1 MMDELLSNTSSYIMD
16 TDFDITDMI
25 LRLMCMTN
33 NDYLIHMILL
43 ALFSITGVIGNVCL
57 LCVVWS
63 DTKLRN
69 SPNILLTNLAFAD
82 LMYILVTA
90 PIRIEHELHPCWL
103 MGPGWCMFRNFVPV
117 VCQSV
122 CVLSLVALSRERYS
136 AIVHGFQSR
145 FNTNRF
151 GVIIACVATLW
162 VLSILCGMPIFWFS
176 YVNNA
181 YACINV
187 SKSSLSA
194 KIYETCRMVFLFVL
208 PLMLIAFHYFKM
220 ASTLLKSTKSFQDSN
235 STFIK
240 QTRARARLA
249 YLAITISVFFG
260 VFWFPSVVYEMWFH
274 FANNEQHFME
284 AREFI
289 NTFRHFHYYMSL
301 ANSCLNPW
309 IVFIMSSSHRRKLLQ
324 PFSCCTE
331 ERRSVQSDAGGGVT
345 CNSTHVAGAGVSNTT
360 CV

>member
-1 MMDELLSNTSSYIMD
+1 
-16 TDFDITDMI
+16 
-25 LRLMCMTN
+25 
-33 NDYLIHMILL
+33 
-43 ALFSITGVIGNVCL
+43 
-57 LCVVWS
+57 
-63 DTKLRN
+63 
-69 SPNILLTNLAFAD
+69 
-82 LMYILVTA
+82 
-90 PIRIEHELHPCWL
+90 
-103 MGPGWCMFRNFVPV
+103 
-117 VCQSV
+117 
-122 CVLSLVALSRERYS
+122 
-136 AIVHGFQSR
+136 
-145 FNTNRF
+145 
-151 GVIIACVATLW
+151 
-162 VLSILCGMPIFWFS
+162 MPIFWFS

-360 CV
+360 CVWILAIQIPIHGQWLLFVAIAVKTTFGFSYSVNHVNSIHKYSIWSILAYILSHDETRVPVSSVVLNKHCVRSIWY